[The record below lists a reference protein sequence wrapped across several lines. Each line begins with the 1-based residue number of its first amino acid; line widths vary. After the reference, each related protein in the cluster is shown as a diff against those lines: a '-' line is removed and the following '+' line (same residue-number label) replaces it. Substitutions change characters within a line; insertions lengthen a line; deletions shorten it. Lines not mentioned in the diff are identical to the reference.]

1 MFFSSLDLHEAS
13 VVLLRAGQLHRE
25 CDVLR
30 KNENVVRG
38 NRSQVHA
45 SRRKNGAAKLPQE
58 TSRTGYYLFF
68 PKKLRKY

>member
-25 CDVLR
+25 RDVLC
-30 KNENVVRG
+30 KNENVVRR

-45 SRRKNGAAKLPQE
+45 SRRKNGTAKLPQE
-58 TSRTGYYLFF
+58 TPRTGYYLFVSQ
-68 PKKLRKY
+68 KSRKY